1 MITTRTQLLDLSHR
15 FARLPGLLTSILAVC
30 AAAAHAQQP
39 PSEPVAT
46 SAELQPGLHV
56 LYGAGGGQVSG
67 NVLVLFGE
75 RGSLVVDTGYS
86 QHVQKYRDEIARLG
100 GGAVTHAI
108 NTHWHDDHSE
118 GNKVFGPAA
127 LIVAHSNARA
137 MLMHDNKINV
147 VRTILDQPAFPPAAL
162 PVVTFEDRIEL
173 YFGEERLELVHV
185 SPAHTAGDVAVFL
198 RGRNVVHTGD
208 VFLSGAYP
216 FADVDNGGDFDGVI
230 EFCRG
235 ILERIDRETVI
246 VPGHGR
252 TATHDELVAY
262 IAMLETVRGRVAAL
276 IAEGATL
283 AQVVAAQP
291 TKEWDAKYGNPTT
304 FFLDRVYKSLGGR
317 AP

>member
-1 MITTRTQLLDLSHR
+1 VIKQYLVGACAG
-15 FARLPGLLTSILAVC
+15 FVGLG
-30 AAAAHAQQP
+30 AAAQQP
-39 PSEPVAT
+39 PRDVAVTSEQV
-46 SAELQPGLHV
+46 QPGLHV
-56 LYGAGGGQVSG
+56 LYAAGGGQVSG
-67 NVLVLFGE
+67 NVLVLLGDN
-75 RGSLVVDTGYS
+75 GSLVIDTGYS

-100 GGAVTHAI
+100 GGAVTRAI

-118 GNKVFGPAA
+118 GNKLFGPDA
-127 LIVAHSNARA
+127 LIVAHSNART
-137 MLMHDNKINV
+137 MLLQDNKINV

-162 PVVTFEDRIEL
+162 PVVTFQDRIEL
-173 YFGEERLELVHV
+173 YFGDERLELVHV
-185 SPAHTAGDVAVFL
+185 SPAHTAGDVVVFL
-198 RGRNVVHTGD
+198 RSRNVVHTGD

-252 TATHDELVAY
+252 NATYDELVAY
-262 IAMLETVRGRVAAL
+262 IGMLETVRGRIAAL
-276 IAEGATL
+276 IAGGATL

-304 FFLDRVYKSLGGR
+304 FFLDRAYKSLGGR